1 MGICDLQAS
10 ELWNWVHSDL
20 VWWGGVGVAPQLSP
34 SREEKAVP
42 SEKALEQQSS
52 LPLRF
57 PPPPFLPYRTRP
69 VSSSSVVQEQARRAR
84 LFP

>member
-1 MGICDLQAS
+1 MGICDPQAS
-10 ELWNWVHSDL
+10 EFWNWVHSDH
-20 VWWGGVGVAPQLSP
+20 VCWGGVGVTPQLLP
-34 SREEKAVP
+34 SREEKALP

-52 LPLRF
+52 LPLHF
-57 PPPPFLPYRTRP
+57 TAPALPYRTES